1 MNRSIIILAI
11 CILLTFNLKGQD
23 KYHVSWTYSGLTF
36 EEFVVKTEKLLP
48 VKFYYNPAWLAG
60 LMLSDYPGC
69 ETLTCILDQL
79 LNGKQ
84 INYFLDDSGNVVLTG
99 TFKVVEMN
107 EFFEEE
113 VASDQQD
120 TLAESIGEY
129 GNKEAEYRKVGNP
142 ADRNKPGKVVVSG
155 YIVNEETNEPVAGA
169 NVFVQKSS
177 VGTMA
182 NESGYF
188 ELVLPR
194 GLHRIQASL
203 IGMTEQKIDLE
214 VYGSGRLNFKMKPG
228 TIAIEEVTVAINK
241 NNVLDRFEVGME
253 NINMTTFK
261 SLPTSL
267 GESDIMKS
275 LIMIPGVKSVGEGA
289 AGFNVRGGSA
299 DQNLILFN
307 NAPIYNASHFF
318 GFFSSVNSDIISNV
332 TLYKGGI
339 PGRYGGRISSV
350 LDIESKAG
358 NKKEF
363 AGSAGISPITT
374 RVMIEGPIV
383 KDTLTYIFSG
393 RTTYT
398 NWIFGLFD
406 DPDLQ
411 NSKAS
416 FYDLN
421 GSITYYPNR
430 NNTLDISSYNSFDSF
445 GLNTLSDYKYT
456 NNIYTFKWTHA
467 FNKNLFSVLSANN
480 SFYQYDVRNLEIATE
495 AYALQY
501 KINSSGLK
509 ANFNLTSGKNI
520 VNYGID
526 LNLHQL
532 SPKSYRPASDSSL
545 VILNESEQ
553 ERALEGAV
561 YIDNKI
567 FLTDFLFLNVG
578 VRMSSFFS
586 FGPKTVYGYDAGF
599 SKSNSTIVDTV
610 AFSSGNVIAR
620 YGGPEF
626 RGSLNFK
633 VSENHSI
640 KLNYNRTRQY
650 IHLLSNTTSISPTD
664 TWKLCD
670 SHLKPEIGDQYAVGF
685 YKLMFGKRI
694 ETSAEV
700 YGKTI
705 RNMVDYKGGTALT
718 TADHIEQTII
728 NTRGKAYGVEISL
741 KKQEGRVHYSL
752 GYTYSRTFLRSV
764 SDFREET
771 INGGNWYPS
780 NYDRPNDFT
789 ATFQYNYSRRLSFTA
804 GYTYSTGRPIT
815 YPLATYR
822 INGIQLIQY
831 SDRNK
836 YRIPD
841 NSRLDISCKIS
852 GNLRTNKI
860 AHPNL
865 TFSVYNLLGRENPY
879 TVYFRKEEQVFKG
892 YLLSVFGRPIPTIT
906 FNFDF

>member
-1 MNRSIIILAI
+1 MKLRLFIL
-11 CILLTFNLKGQD
+11 ILSFFPTYKLTGQE
-23 KYHVSWTYSGLTF
+23 KYNVSWTYSGLTF
-36 EEFVVKTEKLLP
+36 EEFVAKTETLLP
-48 VKFYYNPAWLAG
+48 VKFYYKPGWVADLK
-60 LMLSDYPGC
+60 LMDYPGC
-69 ETLTCILDQL
+69 KTLPCVLDRL
-79 LNGKQ
+79 FSGKQ
-84 INYFLDDSGNVVLTG
+84 IHYYIDDFGNIVLTG
-99 TFKVVEMN
+99 TFKVMEMN
-107 EFFEEE
+107 EYLEED
-113 VASDQQD
+113 VVSDQQVAFAD
-120 TLAESIGEY
+120 SVGQD
-129 GNKEAEYRKVGNP
+129 GNQEPEHRKVGNP

-177 VGTMA
+177 VGAMA

-188 ELVLPR
+188 ELILPR
-194 GLHRIQASL
+194 GFHHIQASF
-203 IGMTEQKIDLE
+203 IGMTERKIDLE
-214 VYGSGRLNFKMKPG
+214 VYGSGKLNFKMKPG
-228 TIAIEEVTVAINK
+228 TIALEEVIVTKNK
-241 NNVLDRFEVGME
+241 NNVLDRFEVGVE
-253 NINMTTFK
+253 NINMNTFK

-267 GESDIMKS
+267 GEPDIMKS
-275 LIMIPGVKSVGEGA
+275 LILIPGVKSVGEGA

-332 TLYKGGI
+332 TFYKGGI

-363 AGSAGISPITT
+363 AGTAGISPVTT
-374 RVMIEGPIV
+374 RVMIEGPII

-398 NWIFGLFD
+398 NWIFGLLD

-421 GSITYYPNR
+421 GSITYYPNS

-445 GLNTLSDYKYT
+445 GMNSITDYKYT
-456 NNIYTFKWTHA
+456 NNIYTFKWIHT
-467 FNKNLFSVLSANN
+467 FSKKLFSVLSFNN
-480 SFYQYDVRNLEIATE
+480 SFYKYDVRNMEIATE
-495 AYALQY
+495 AYSLQH

-509 ANFNLTSGKNI
+509 VNFNLTSGKNI
-520 VNYGID
+520 INYGLD
-526 LNLHQL
+526 LNWYEL
-532 SPKSYRPASDSSL
+532 SPKSLSPANDSSM
-545 VILNESEQ
+545 IIYNETEH

-567 FLTDFLFLNVG
+567 FLTDFLYLNVG

-586 FGPKTVYGYDAGF
+586 FGPKTVYDYDAGF
-599 SKSNSTIVDTV
+599 SKSNATIVDTL
-610 AFSSGNVIAR
+610 AFSYGNVVAR

-633 VSENHSI
+633 VSDNQSV

-685 YKLMFGKRI
+685 YKLMFRKRV

-700 YGKTI
+700 YYKAI

-718 TADHIEQTII
+718 TTDHIEQTMI
-728 NTRGKAYGVEISL
+728 NARGKAYGVELSL
-741 KKQEGRVHYSL
+741 KKTEGRVQYSL
-752 GYTYSRTFLRSV
+752 GYTYSRTFLKSV
-764 SDFREET
+764 SNFREET
-771 INGGNWYPS
+771 INAGNWYPA
-780 NYDRPNDFT
+780 NYDRPNDLT
-789 ATFQYNYSRRLSFTA
+789 VTFQYNYSRRLSFNA

-815 YPLATYR
+815 YPIATYR
-822 INGIQLIQY
+822 INDILLVQY

-841 NSRLDISCKIS
+841 NSRLDISFRIN

-879 TVYFRKEEQVFKG
+879 TVYFKKEDQVFMG
-892 YLLSVFGRPIPTIT
+892 YLLSVFGRPIPTVT